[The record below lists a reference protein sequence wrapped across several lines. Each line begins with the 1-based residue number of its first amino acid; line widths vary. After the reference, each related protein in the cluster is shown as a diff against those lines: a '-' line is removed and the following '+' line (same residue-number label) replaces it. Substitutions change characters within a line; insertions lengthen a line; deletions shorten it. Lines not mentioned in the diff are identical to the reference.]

1 MTTKS
6 RVLLIGADGQL
17 GSDLMRVLKNSVPL
31 THKDLDICDTEKVR
45 QAVEKHKP
53 DIVIN
58 TSAFHK
64 VDLCEDEVEKSFQ
77 VNAYALREL
86 AHICRDRDMAL
97 VQISTD
103 YVFDGRKKSPY
114 TENDS
119 PNPLGVYGVSKLAG
133 ELFIKNTLE
142 RYFIIRTCGL
152 YGMGDPGRTRNNFV
166 ELMIRLGSAGKPIKV
181 VNDQILTPTY
191 TLELAEHIKKLI
203 DTDEYG
209 IFHITNNGECSWFE
223 FAGEIFR
230 LTGLDPDLSPTTSK
244 EFGARAKRPAYSVLE
259 NASLKRIGL
268 DNMSPWQ
275 EALRR
280 YLEQRGLVKP

>member
-1 MTTKS
+1 MTAKN
-6 RVLLIGADGQL
+6 RVLIIGADGQL
-17 GSDLMRVLKNSVPL
+17 GSDLRRVLNNCIPL
-31 THKDLDICDTEKVR
+31 THKDLEICNTQSVKEVV
-45 QAVEKHKP
+45 AKHKP
-53 DIVIN
+53 DIIIN

-77 VNAYALREL
+77 VNAYAVREL
-86 AHICRDRDMAL
+86 AHICRDRDIVL
-97 VQISTD
+97 VHISTD

-119 PNPLGVYGVSKLAG
+119 PNPLGVYGISKLAG
-133 ELFIKNTLE
+133 EFFIENALE
-142 RYFIIRTCGL
+142 KHFIVRTCGL
-152 YGMGDPGRTRNNFV
+152 YGMGDPGRTRSNFV
-166 ELMIRLGSAGKPIKV
+166 ELMIKLGREGKSIKV

-203 DTDEYG
+203 DTEEYG
-209 IFHITNNGECSWFE
+209 TFHITNNGQCSWFE

-230 LTGLDPDLSPTTSK
+230 LTGLNPDLSPTTSE

-275 EALRR
+275 EDLGK
-280 YLEQRGLVKP
+280 YLKERNLLHH